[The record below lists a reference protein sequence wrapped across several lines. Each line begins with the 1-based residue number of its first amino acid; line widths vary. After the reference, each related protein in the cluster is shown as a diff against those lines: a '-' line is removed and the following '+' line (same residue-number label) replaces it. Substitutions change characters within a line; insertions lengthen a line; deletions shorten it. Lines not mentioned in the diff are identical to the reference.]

1 MDVNRCTILGRLGR
15 DPEVRHTQ
23 SGDAVA
29 TLSVATGQQWKDK
42 ATGEIKKKTEWHKV
56 VVWGKAAE
64 FCERLAKGARVLVEG
79 PLETRAWQDKAGV
92 EKYTTEII
100 VRGPGTQLIALDPV
114 GDGARGGGAQP
125 TGHAKNDLDD
135 EIPFATVEEMC
146 TVATRPWCL
155 GG

>member
-1 MDVNRCTILGRLGR
+1 MDINRCTILGRLGR
-15 DPEVRHTQ
+15 APEVRRTQ

-29 TLSVATGQQWKDK
+29 NLSVATGQQWKDK

-100 VRGPGTQLIALDPV
+100 VRGPGTQLIALDTLTDASASLESSP
-114 GDGARGGGAQP
+114 RGGRSA
-125 TGHAKNDLDD
+125 DLDD
-135 EIPFATVEEMC
+135 EIPF
-146 TVATRPWCL
+146 
-155 GG
+155 